1 MFQKLMLTSV
11 NFQWK
16 SYFINGSFKLQ
27 RNICFHFSLP
37 FQISVLCGKLKYC
50 MLQNSK
56 IGRKPLFSPGENIAT
71 VARTVFHM
79 RNCGKILLGFKTFF
93 SKFWCNMYQY
103 NKNYLLWNMNLN
115 LSKLLR
121 LEILFY
127 DWTTTKLKV

>member
-27 RNICFHFSLP
+27 RNICFHFSLR

-79 RNCGKILLGFKTFF
+79 RNCGKILLGFETFF
-93 SKFWCNMYQY
+93 FPNFDVINMYQY
-103 NKNYLLWNMNLN
+103 INNYLLWNMNLN

-121 LEILFY
+121 LEIFFY
-127 DWTTTKLKV
+127 D